1 MNRKQRLRRKR
12 LKKKLNKLTP
22 YLVGV
27 GFVLTLFFTQF
38 FQLFYLNQRNAND
51 EHRQQEPILSSI
63 FDFSTAGDIIDVVFN
78 LQEYFKAVMT
88 SLDLNQ
94 LYSFINDGF
103 AFINMKSPSQNATAA
118 IPSAGG
124 YRYTYK
130 SKAAEAVPD
139 QASETGATTYT
150 ENPLV
155 YIFNSHDGELYE
167 DGAVNDSLGR
177 PLSVVDLSYMVAQA
191 LQGKN
196 INALVE
202 SRSVAEYVSKN
213 SWNYASSYK
222 ASRVYLEDTASQH
235 ETLKYFIDFHR
246 DSVSYANSAITIDG
260 KPYAKIMF
268 VLGTDNDRHEEN
280 HQIIKELDAKLN
292 EKYPGL
298 SRGIRPN
305 GGAGYNGVYNQD
317 FATTMLLI
325 EVGGEYNTYE
335 EVYNSAQAVADVLAD
350 YVTGN

>member
-1 MNRKQRLRRKR
+1 MNRKQRLRRKKF
-12 LKKKLNKLTP
+12 KKKLDKLTP
-22 YLVGV
+22 YFIGV
-27 GFVLTLFFTQF
+27 AFALTLFFTQF
-38 FQLFYLNQRNAND
+38 FQLFYISQRNAND

-63 FDFSTAGDIIDVVFN
+63 FDFSTAGDIVDVVMN

-103 AFINMKSPSQNATAA
+103 AFINLKSPSQNATAA
-118 IPSAGG
+118 IPSSEG

-130 SKAAEAVPD
+130 SKAAEAAPD
-139 QASETGATTYT
+139 QAPTEATVGVYPEGA
-150 ENPLV
+150 N
-155 YIFNSHDGELYE
+155 
-167 DGAVNDSLGR
+167 NDSLGR

-196 INALVE
+196 IGALVE

-213 SWNYASSYK
+213 SWSYASSYK

-246 DSVSYANSAITIDG
+246 DSVSYANSTITIDG

-280 HQIIKELDAKLN
+280 HQIIKELDARLN

-305 GGAGYNGVYNQD
+305 GGAGFNGVYNQD

-335 EVYNSAQAVADVLAD
+335 EVYNTAQAVADVLAE
-350 YVTGN
+350 YVTEN

>member
-1 MNRKQRLRRKR
+1 LNRKQRLRRKKF
-12 LKKKLNKLTP
+12 KKKLHKLTP
-22 YLVGV
+22 YFIGV
-27 GFVLTLFFTQF
+27 AFALTLFFTQF
-38 FQLFYLNQRNAND
+38 FQLFYISQRNAND

-63 FDFSTAGDIIDVVFN
+63 FDFSTAGDIVDVVMN

-103 AFINMKSPSQNATAA
+103 AFINLKSPSQNATAA
-118 IPSAGG
+118 IPSSEG

-130 SKAAEAVPD
+130 SKAAEAAPD
-139 QASETGATTYT
+139 QAPTEATVGDSSE
-150 ENPLV
+150 PLI

-167 DGAVNDSLGR
+167 DGAINDSLGR

-196 INALVE
+196 IGALVE

-213 SWNYASSYK
+213 SWSYASSYK

-246 DSVSYANSAITIDG
+246 D
-260 KPYAKIMF
+260 
-268 VLGTDNDRHEEN
+268 
-280 HQIIKELDAKLN
+280 
-292 EKYPGL
+292 
-298 SRGIRPN
+298 
-305 GGAGYNGVYNQD
+305 
-317 FATTMLLI
+317 
-325 EVGGEYNTYE
+325 
-335 EVYNSAQAVADVLAD
+335 
-350 YVTGN
+350 YVK